1 MRLILIGP
9 PGAGKGTQ
17 AQRLTSYLGAPHIS
31 TGDLL
36 REAVAMGTSQGLQAK
51 RHLEQGSLAP
61 DALIVEM
68 INERLEQ
75 EDCSGGCLLDGFPRT
90 VEQAK
95 ALDELLARR
104 CEPLDGVI
112 ALMVDDETLLE
123 RLLGRGR
130 EDDIPTIIKERFQA
144 YRRLTQPVLDY
155 YRRRGI
161 LETVDGV
168 GAPDQVFARV
178 RAVLDRIRSKQQTGD
193 ANSS

>member
-1 MRLILIGP
+1 
-9 PGAGKGTQ
+9 
-17 AQRLTSYLGAPHIS
+17 
-31 TGDLL
+31 
-36 REAVAMGTSQGLQAK
+36 MGTSQGLQAK

-104 CEPLDGVI
+104 REPLDGVI
-112 ALMVDDETLLE
+112 ALVVDDETLLQ

-168 GAPDQVFARV
+168 GPPDQVFARV
-178 RAVLDRIRSKQQTGD
+178 RAVLDRIRSKHQTGG
-193 ANSS
+193 AHSSQSRISCHEE